1 MNLLKEKIMMDGQVI
16 MPDILKVDGFL
27 NHQIESQLCKEI
39 AKTFKEK
46 FEGKKVTKIL
56 TIEASGIALA
66 LAVAYEFG
74 HIPVLFAKKGTS
86 KIMHDD
92 MYTEKIHS
100 YTKNI
105 TYDASIK
112 KEYLTS
118 DDHVLLIDD
127 FLANGQ
133 AMLGLLSMCEKA
145 KATISG
151 IGIVI
156 EKGFQEGRKLLEE
169 KGYAVDSLV
178 IIKEFKDGRIIFK

>member
-1 MNLLKEKIMMDGQVI
+1 MNLLKEKIMIDGEII

-27 NHQIESQLCKEI
+27 NHQIDSRFCKEI

-46 FEGKKVTKIL
+46 FKGKKVTKIL

-66 LAVAYEFG
+66 LAVSYEFG
-74 HIPVLFAKKGTS
+74 HVPVLFAKKGTS
-86 KIMHDD
+86 KIMRNDV
-92 MYTEKIHS
+92 YTAKIHS

-112 KEYLTS
+112 KEYLTR
-118 DDHVLLIDD
+118 DDQVLLIDD

-133 AMLGLLSMCEKA
+133 AMLGLLSMCEQASA
-145 KATISG
+145 KVSG

-156 EKGFQEGRKLLEE
+156 EKGFQDGRQLIEE
-169 KGYAVDSLV
+169 KGYAVESLA